1 MMRFDPFRDIEELTQ
16 RMDRAFGQG
25 MSDNARLAPPVD
37 VHEDERGL
45 ELTLDLPGVRPED
58 IQIEAESQTLTVQAE
73 RKYHRTEG
81 RTAHRVE
88 RAYGTLMRTFSV
100 PAKYDLGKVQADF
113 DHGTLT
119 LSVPRSEAAQ
129 KRSISVRS
137 GGQDTPSSSSRTLD
151 AGHGSGKH
159 EQKRDASTDESGEM
173 TAHKGQSGAQKG
185 KAQNA

>member
-45 ELTLDLPGVRPED
+45 ELTLDLHGVKPED
-58 IQIEAESQTLTVQAE
+58 IQIEAESQTLTVQAV
-73 RKYHRTEG
+73 RKYNRTEG

-88 RAYGTLMRTFSV
+88 RAYGTLVRTFSV

-137 GGQDTPSSSSRTLD
+137 GGQDTQSNGSRTLD
-151 AGHGSGKH
+151 AVQGGGQND
-159 EQKRDASTDESGEM
+159 QKGDAITDGSTDM
-173 TAHKGQSGAQKG
+173 TAHKGQSSAQKG